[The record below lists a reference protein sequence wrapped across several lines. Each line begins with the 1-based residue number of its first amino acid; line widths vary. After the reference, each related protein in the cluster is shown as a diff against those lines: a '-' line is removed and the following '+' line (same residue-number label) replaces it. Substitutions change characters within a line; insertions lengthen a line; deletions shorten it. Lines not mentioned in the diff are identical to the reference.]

1 MVKGQLD
8 ERKTAAAS
16 YILNFYQ
23 EISNLTHNYSTYHN
37 LLIEIRNKYKDL
49 DLNKLSPDE
58 RNALMQ
64 TAQSVRYYAH
74 ECFIM
79 YQTLLPPLKIKKDEN
94 IQGYYDQIK
103 KDYIIKIED
112 LEQYVIIL
120 NSVLI
125 NNIIKELID
134 TSQYLIEGIYGTEEK
149 KQPTE

>member
-8 ERKTAAAS
+8 ERQTAAAS

-23 EISNLTHNYSTYHN
+23 GISNLTHYYSTYHN
-37 LLIEIRNKYKDL
+37 LLIEIRNKYPDL
-49 DLNKLSPDE
+49 DLDKLGVDE

-79 YQTLLPPLKIKKDEN
+79 YQTLLPPLKIEKDKD

-103 KDYIIKIED
+103 KDYIIKIDD
-112 LEQYVIIL
+112 LEKYVIIL

-125 NNIIKELID
+125 NSIIKELID
-134 TSQYLIEGIYGTEEK
+134 TSQYLIEDIYATGENPQLTK
-149 KQPTE
+149 